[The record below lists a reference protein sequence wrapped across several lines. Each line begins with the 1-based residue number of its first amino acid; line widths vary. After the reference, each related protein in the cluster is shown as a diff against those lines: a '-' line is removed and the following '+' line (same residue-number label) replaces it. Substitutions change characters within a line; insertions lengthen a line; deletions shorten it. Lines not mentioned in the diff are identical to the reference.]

1 MTLTPTRSDAAAG
14 PVLEVQGLRIH
25 FRTDSGVARAVDGV
39 DFDVGARETVCLVG
53 ESGCGKTVTALA
65 VMGLIP
71 QPPGVI
77 AGGRIRFGGTDL
89 LGLGDAAMQSV
100 RGRRIGMVF
109 QEPLTSLNPV
119 FTIGEQLAEPLR
131 IHLRLPEAEV
141 RGRCIR
147 LLEDVGIDRPGER
160 LADYPHRLSG
170 GQRQR
175 VMIAMALA
183 CEPELIIADEPT
195 TALDVTVQAQILKLM
210 NRLQRTHG
218 MSILYITHDLRVVSR
233 IADRVYV
240 MYAGVIAEHGSLAH
254 IFKNPQHPYTRALL
268 ASLPSRTKRGQRL
281 YSIPGSVPN
290 PADRP
295 EGCPFHPRCPQ
306 AAPPCRALYPGMCE
320 FEPGHFARCPVS
332 AGRGPEDWCR

>member
-1 MTLTPTRSDAAAG
+1 MAETVPSRTVDAG
-14 PVLEVQGLRIH
+14 PVLRVEDLQIH
-25 FRTDSGVARAVDGV
+25 FRTDAGVARAVDGV
-39 DFDVGARETVCLVG
+39 DFEVGRRETVCLVG
-53 ESGCGKTVTALA
+53 ESGCGKTVTALSIL
-65 VMGLIP
+65 GLVP
-71 QPPGVI
+71 QPPGVV
-77 AGGRIRFGGTDL
+77 AGGRIRFGALDL
-89 LGLGDAAMQSV
+89 LDQDEPAMQAV

-119 FTIGEQLAEPLR
+119 FTIGEQIAEPLR
-131 IHLRLPEAEV
+131 VHLRLPEAEV
-141 RGRCIR
+141 RRRCIR
-147 LLEDVGIDRPGER
+147 LLEDVGLDRPEQR

-210 NRLQRTHG
+210 NRLQRSHG
-218 MSILYITHDLRVVSR
+218 MSILYITHDLRVVSQ

-240 MYAGVIAEHGSLAH
+240 MYAGVIAECGSLEQ
-254 IFKNPQHPYTRALL
+254 IFKSPQHPYTRALL
-268 ASLPSRTKRGQRL
+268 ASLPSRRKRGRRL

-295 EGCPFHPRCPQ
+295 AGCPFHPRCPQ
-306 AAPPCRALYPGMCE
+306 VTPPCRTLGPGMCE
-320 FEPGHFARCPVS
+320 FEPGHLARCPVS

>member
-25 FRTDSGVARAVDGV
+25 FRTDSGLARAVEGV

-141 RGRCIR
+141 RDRCVR
-147 LLEDVGIDRPGER
+147 LLEDVGIDRPDER

-240 MYAGVIAEHGSLAH
+240 MYAGGIAEHGSLAQ
-254 IFKNPQHPYTRALL
+254 IFKSPQHPYTRALL
-268 ASLPSRTKRGQRL
+268 ASLPSRTKR
-281 YSIPGSVPN
+281 
-290 PADRP
+290 
-295 EGCPFHPRCPQ
+295 
-306 AAPPCRALYPGMCE
+306 
-320 FEPGHFARCPVS
+320 
-332 AGRGPEDWCR
+332 

>member
-1 MTLTPTRSDAAAG
+1 
-14 PVLEVQGLRIH
+14 VLRVEGLRVH

-39 DFDVGARETVCLVG
+39 DFEVGARETVCLVG

-77 AGGRIRFGGTDL
+77 AGGRIRFGATDV
-89 LGLGDAAMQSV
+89 LGLGDAAMQSI

-131 IHLRLPEAEV
+131 IHLRLREPEV
-141 RGRCIR
+141 RERCVR
-147 LLEDVGIDRPGER
+147 LLEDVGIDRPEQR

-240 MYAGVIAEHGSLAH
+240 MYAGVIAEHGSLAQ
-254 IFKNPQHPYTRALL
+254 IFKSPQHPYTRALL
-268 ASLPSRTKRGQRL
+268 AALPSRTKRGQRL

-295 EGCPFHPRCPQ
+295 DGCPFHPRCSQ
-306 AAPPCRALYPGMCE
+306 AEAPCRTLYPGMCE